1 MNEQLDIIHK
11 LREDGLISTAYLGEL
26 LGVSIHTAQKIF
38 QVAPR
43 ASKDRLNKTPTYPI
57 ANRHHKAI
65 KLLADNDRR
74 IRRCTK

>member
-26 LGVSIHTAQKIF
+26 LGVSIHTARKIF

-43 ASKDRLNKTPTYPI
+43 ASRGRPTKPYPI